1 MAPVGGVDLERR
13 LATRPAWAGNAAAPI
28 TEF

>member
-1 MAPVGGVDLERR
+1 VGSVDLESR
-13 LATRPAWAGNAAAPI
+13 LATRAAWAGNAAAPI

>member
-1 MAPVGGVDLERR
+1 MGRVNLERR
-13 LATRPAWAGNAAAPI
+13 LATRAAWAGNAAAPI